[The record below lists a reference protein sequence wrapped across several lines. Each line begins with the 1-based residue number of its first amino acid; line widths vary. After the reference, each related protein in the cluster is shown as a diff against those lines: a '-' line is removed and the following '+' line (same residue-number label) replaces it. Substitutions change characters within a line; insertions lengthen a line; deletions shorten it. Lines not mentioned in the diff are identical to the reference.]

1 MAARS
6 AVSLLADL
14 EAFQEEEGITEEQTI
29 AQVKAALEQK
39 IIDEQKERLL
49 KSRQRS
55 KLKSQMKKSDADGE

>member
-49 KSRQRS
+49 KSRQKS

>member
-29 AQVKAALEQK
+29 AQVKAALEQR